1 MPMRIEHSKKSKT
14 PVRAAERDTV
24 YIERETTMHMVRYT
38 YTWYGS
44 GTWFGCTVSDWKMLG
59 ELNAN
64 RS

>member
-1 MPMRIEHSKKSKT
+1 M
-14 PVRAAERDTV
+14 RAAERDRER
-24 YIERETTMHMVRYT
+24 ERETTMRMVRYT
-38 YTWYGS
+38 YTWYGK

>member
-1 MPMRIEHSKKSKT
+1 M
-14 PVRAAERDTV
+14 RAAER
-24 YIERETTMHMVRYT
+24 EREREATMHMVRYTYTWYRVYT